1 MIKIEPIDF
10 YLPKNPPDQVFE
22 SIDIKKIKSNNKSV
36 KSTNFF
42 NIINK
47 KNLKEIKLSWEKF
60 LLSDNYNQILNSYYL
75 LEIRS
80 KQSTFKGILCGIS
93 SKKIKNNLIFNHE
106 EVYYNRV
113 KKLKNYLKSIEI
125 QAEPVVFGTNFSKEI
140 KEIINSTSK
149 NKPDSSFVYKKIRYS
164 LRKIILKESIKKF
177 ESFYVIDGH
186 HRTASIK
193 LLADDLNTNYKLL
206 TFLTDIDS
214 IECDKFI
221 WKVSN
226 PSINL
231 IERLKIFKTS
241 FSKPD
246 SNLFWAKFDNKYYLF
261 NQFDINHNS
270 IINFEKWI
278 LNSGDSIDRYYL
290 DDQRSLEN
298 DSNSIFF
305 NYPLISF
312 EQIINAVKD
321 NKLLPKKTTFLKPK
335 MLTGFVITKLK

>member
-22 SIDIKKIKSNNKSV
+22 STDIKKLKSNNKSV
-36 KSTNFF
+36 KSNNFF
-42 NIINK
+42 NIINT
-47 KNLKEIKLSWEKF
+47 KNLKELKLSWEKS
-60 LLSDNYNQILNSYYL
+60 LLADNYNQILNSYYL

-80 KQSTFKGILCGIS
+80 EQNTFKGILCGIS

-106 EVYYNRV
+106 EVFYDRV
-113 KKLKNYLKSIEI
+113 KKLKNYLKSVEI

-149 NKPDSSFVYKKIRYS
+149 NKPDLSFVYKNIRYS
-164 LRKIILKESIKKF
+164 LRKIILKDSIKKF
-177 ESFYVIDGH
+177 ESFYIIDGH

-193 LLADDLNTNYKLL
+193 LLANDLNTNYKLL

-231 IERLKIFKTS
+231 IERIKIFKTS
-241 FSKPD
+241 FSKPN
-246 SNLFWAKFDNKYYLF
+246 SNLFWAKFENKYYLF
-261 NQFDINHNS
+261 NNFEINHKS

-298 DSNSIFF
+298 DSKSIFF

-312 EQIINAVKD
+312 EQIIKAVKD
-321 NKLLPKKTTFLKPK
+321 NKLLPKKTTFFKPK
-335 MLTGFVITKLK
+335 MLTGFVIKKLK

>member
-22 SIDIKKIKSNNKSV
+22 STDIKKLKSNNKSV
-36 KSTNFF
+36 KSNNFF
-42 NIINK
+42 NIINT
-47 KNLKEIKLSWEKF
+47 KNLKELKLSWEKS
-60 LLSDNYNQILNSYYL
+60 LLADNYNQILNSYYL

-80 KQSTFKGILCGIS
+80 EQNTFKGILCGIS

-106 EVYYNRV
+106 EVFYDRV
-113 KKLKNYLKSIEI
+113 KKLKNYLKSVEI

-149 NKPDSSFVYKKIRYS
+149 NKPDLSFVYKNIRYS
-164 LRKIILKESIKKF
+164 LRKIILKDSIKKF
-177 ESFYVIDGH
+177 ESFYIIDGH

-231 IERLKIFKTS
+231 IERIKIFKTS
-241 FSKPD
+241 FSKPN
-246 SNLFWAKFDNKYYLF
+246 SNLFWAKFENKYYLF
-261 NQFDINHNS
+261 NNFEINHKS

-312 EQIINAVKD
+312 EQIIKAVKD
-321 NKLLPKKTTFLKPK
+321 NKLLPKKTTFFKPK
-335 MLTGFVITKLK
+335 MLTGFVIKKLK

>member
-22 SIDIKKIKSNNKSV
+22 STDIKKLKSNNKSV
-36 KSTNFF
+36 KSNNFF
-42 NIINK
+42 NIINT
-47 KNLKEIKLSWEKF
+47 KNLKELKLSWEKS
-60 LLSDNYNQILNSYYL
+60 LLADNYNQILNSYYL

-80 KQSTFKGILCGIS
+80 EQNTFKGILCGIS

-106 EVYYNRV
+106 EVFYDRV
-113 KKLKNYLKSIEI
+113 KKLKNYLKSVEI

-149 NKPDSSFVYKKIRYS
+149 NKPDLSFVYKNIRYS
-164 LRKIILKESIKKF
+164 LRKIILKDSIKKF
-177 ESFYVIDGH
+177 ESFYIIDGH

-231 IERLKIFKTS
+231 IERIKIFKTS
-241 FSKPD
+241 FSKPN
-246 SNLFWAKFDNKYYLF
+246 SNLFWAKFENKYYLF
-261 NQFDINHNS
+261 NNFEINHKS

-298 DSNSIFF
+298 DSKSIFF

-312 EQIINAVKD
+312 EQIIKAVKD
-321 NKLLPKKTTFLKPK
+321 NKLLPKKTTFFKPK
-335 MLTGFVITKLK
+335 MLTGFVIKKLK

>member
-22 SIDIKKIKSNNKSV
+22 SKDIKKLKSNNKSV
-36 KSTNFF
+36 KSNNFF
-42 NIINK
+42 NIINT
-47 KNLKEIKLSWEKF
+47 KNLKELKLNWEKS
-60 LLSDNYNQILNSYYL
+60 LLADNYNQILNSYYL

-80 KQSTFKGILCGIS
+80 GQNTFKGILCGIS

-106 EVYYNRV
+106 EVFYDRV
-113 KKLKNYLKSIEI
+113 KKLKNYLKSVEI

-149 NKPDSSFVYKKIRYS
+149 NKPDLSFVYKNIRYS
-164 LRKIILKESIKKF
+164 LRKIILKDSIKKF
-177 ESFYVIDGH
+177 ESFYIIDGH

-231 IERLKIFKTS
+231 IERIKIFKTS
-241 FSKPD
+241 FSKPN
-246 SNLFWAKFDNKYYLF
+246 SNLFWAKFENKYYLF
-261 NQFDINHNS
+261 NNFDINHKS

-298 DSNSIFF
+298 DSKSIFF

-312 EQIINAVKD
+312 EQIIKAVKD
-321 NKLLPKKTTFLKPK
+321 NKLLPKKTTFFKPK
-335 MLTGFVITKLK
+335 MLTGFVIKKLK